1 MTDPFEQAGS
11 AAPGDGAYSA
21 DGKPDRYGRYKLVDP
36 ATGEVRPYT
45 RATTFAKS
53 ISDTFTLSQWSQRM
67 VAKGLSM
74 RPDLVAAAAA
84 LAVTDREK
92 LNKVAETAKETAGA
106 KTGANLGTAIHA
118 FTEQLDK
125 GETVTAPPPYDRHVA
140 AYATALA
147 DAGIEVVPEF
157 IEQTVAVPDFGGIAG
172 TFDRVVWHEGRHK
185 ILDLKTGRDL
195 EYGWMEIVVQLA
207 IYANAPAYFD
217 KKTKMWVPLP
227 ADMDLGTALVVH
239 LPAQSEAKATVH
251 EVDINAGWDIAKL
264 CHAVRQARKRKGLSR
279 TLTIAEV
286 DVTFAGDQFGP
297 STEQGAPLIVSSE
310 RVRQAVATRDA
321 TILELIAGARTVPDL
336 ATIRSQ
342 AMLDRTWT
350 PAVEQKAIERRDAI
364 LADTAA
370 G

>member
-1 MTDPFEQAGS
+1 MTDPFEQASS
-11 AAPGDGAYSA
+11 AAPSDGAYSA

-36 ATGEVRPYT
+36 ATGDVRPYT

-53 ISDTFTLSQWSQRM
+53 ISDTFTLSLWSQRM
-67 VAKGLSM
+67 VAKGLAM

-84 LAVTDREK
+84 MSLDEREK
-92 LNKVAETAKETAGA
+92 LNKLAETAKETAGA
-106 KTGANLGTAIHA
+106 KTGANLGTALHA

-125 GETVTAPPPYDRHVA
+125 GETVTAPPPFDRHVA

-147 DAGIEVVPEF
+147 DAGIEVVPDL

-172 TFDRVVWHEGRHK
+172 TFDRVVKHDGRHK

-195 EYGWMEIVVQLA
+195 EYGWMEIAVQLA

-217 KKTKMWVPLP
+217 KSSKEWVELP
-227 ADMDLGTALVVH
+227 ADMDKETALVVH
-239 LPAQSEAKATVH
+239 LPAQKEAKATVH
-251 EVDINAGWDIAKL
+251 EVDIAAGWEIAQL
-264 CHAVRQARKRKGLSR
+264 CHAVRQARKRRGLSR
-279 TLTIAEV
+279 TLTVAEV
-286 DVTFAGDQFGP
+286 ADSTGGP
-297 STEQGAPLIVSSE
+297 IKVSAE
-310 RVRQAVATRDA
+310 RVRADVATRDA
-321 TILELIAGARTVPDL
+321 SILELVAGARTVQDL
-336 ATIRSQ
+336 GAIRSQ

-350 PAVEQKAIERRDAI
+350 PSVEQKAIERRDAI